1 MGSSSAYGITW
12 PVALRLGRVS
22 NLPTVWTNVLAGVVL
37 SGAPLSLGITLVLM
51 LALSLFYVAGM
62 YLNDAFDAGFDR
74 VHRPGRPIPSG
85 EIAASTVYGIGSA
98 LLGAGLCLLLAVGY
112 GTPNGTGLRGFAAG
126 MALGVMIFIYDM
138 WHKGNPIG
146 PVLMGLCRVLVYVT
160 AAAAVADVLSRDLAW
175 AAVMALSYLIGLT
188 YAAKQEDLKQPGRLW
203 PLLFL
208 VAPFVY
214 GVPIATAGGMGAV
227 IYLLFL
233 VAVLYALSFMV
244 RPGRAN
250 IPRVVMI
257 LIAGISLL
265 DGLFIA
271 GQGQPILAG
280 LTIVS
285 FALTLAS
292 QRFISGT

>member
-1 MGSSSAYGITW
+1 MGSTAISGVSW

-37 SGAPLSLGITLVLM
+37 SGVSSTLGRTLALM

-74 VHRPGRPIPSG
+74 LHRPGRPIPSG
-85 EIAASTVYGIGSA
+85 AVTAPMVFGVGAALIAA
-98 LLGAGLCLLLAVGY
+98 GLVVLLALGLAS
-112 GTPNGTGLRGFAAG
+112 PAGTGLHGFIGGLALTAAI
-126 MALGVMIFIYDM
+126 LVYDI

-160 AAAAVADVLSRDLAW
+160 AALATTGALPRDLLW
-175 AAVMALSYLIGLT
+175 AAAMALSYLIGLT

-203 PLLFL
+203 PLVFL
-208 VAPFVY
+208 VAPFAYGLPVAMQGGVGLLVY
-214 GVPIATAGGMGAV
+214 AALMAAV
-227 IYLLFL
+227 G
-233 VAVLYALSFMV
+233 YALSFMV

-250 IPRVVMI
+250 IPRVVSV
-257 LIAGISLL
+257 LIAGICLL

-271 GQGQPILAG
+271 GRGQPALAMLAILG
-280 LTIVS
+280 
-285 FALTLAS
+285 FCLTLLL
-292 QRFISGT
+292 QRSIPGT

>member
-1 MGSSSAYGITW
+1 
-12 PVALRLGRVS
+12 
-22 NLPTVWTNVLAGVVL
+22 
-37 SGAPLSLGITLVLM
+37 
-51 LALSLFYVAGM
+51 
-62 YLNDAFDAGFDR
+62 
-74 VHRPGRPIPSG
+74 
-85 EIAASTVYGIGSA
+85 
-98 LLGAGLCLLLAVGY
+98 
-112 GTPNGTGLRGFAAG
+112 
-126 MALGVMIFIYDM
+126 
-138 WHKGNPIG
+138 
-146 PVLMGLCRVLVYVT
+146 
-160 AAAAVADVLSRDLAW
+160 
-175 AAVMALSYLIGLT
+175 
-188 YAAKQEDLKQPGRLW
+188 
-203 PLLFL
+203 
-208 VAPFVY
+208 
-214 GVPIATAGGMGAV
+214 MGAV

-233 VAVLYALSFMV
+233 AAVLYALSFMV